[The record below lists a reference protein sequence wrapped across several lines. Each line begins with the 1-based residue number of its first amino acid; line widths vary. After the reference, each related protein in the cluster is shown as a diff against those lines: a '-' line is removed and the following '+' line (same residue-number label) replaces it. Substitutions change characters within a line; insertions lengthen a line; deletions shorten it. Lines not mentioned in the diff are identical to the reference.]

1 MKMPPFKFD
10 ERKVVFEIRT
20 SNIEA
25 LINTT
30 KQWIHVM
37 DKRQCEN
44 NFLLLQHSLRAI
56 HKSADSIDSKTYQFG
71 PTVMRMLHF
80 LNLPE
85 RALEV
90 YKFRSFNT
98 YL

>member
-1 MKMPPFKFD
+1 MPPFKFD
-10 ERKVVFEIRT
+10 ERKIVFEMRT
-20 SNIEA
+20 NNIEA
-25 LINTT
+25 LINTI

-56 HKSADSIDSKTYQFG
+56 HKRADPNTYHFG

-85 RALEV
+85 KALEV
-90 YKFRSFNT
+90 YRRF
-98 YL
+98 